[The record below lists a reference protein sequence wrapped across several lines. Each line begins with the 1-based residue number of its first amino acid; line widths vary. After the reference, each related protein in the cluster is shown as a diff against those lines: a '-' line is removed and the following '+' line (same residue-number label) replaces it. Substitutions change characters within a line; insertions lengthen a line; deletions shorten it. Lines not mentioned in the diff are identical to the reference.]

1 MAFGLLRE
9 LLMLPLAPARGAGWV
24 LGQVVAEAERT
35 FYDPAVVQR
44 ELAALEEELINGTI
58 DEAEFERRE
67 DELLDRL
74 HPTHDWMT
82 R

>member
-1 MAFGLLRE
+1 MGLLRE
-9 LLMLPLAPARGAGWV
+9 LLLLPLAPARGAGWV
-24 LGQVVAEAERT
+24 LAQTVAEAERQY
-35 FYDPAVVQR
+35 YDPAVVQR
-44 ELAALEEELINGTI
+44 ELGALEEQLNEGVI

-74 HPTHDWMT
+74 HPPHEGMT